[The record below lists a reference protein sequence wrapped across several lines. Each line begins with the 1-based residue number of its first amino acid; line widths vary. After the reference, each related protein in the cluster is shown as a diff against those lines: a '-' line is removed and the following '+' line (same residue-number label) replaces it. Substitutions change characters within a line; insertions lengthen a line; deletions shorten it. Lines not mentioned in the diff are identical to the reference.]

1 MSNSRGLLKGIYS
14 GANRV
19 SIRALQG
26 YLKGSI
32 HAPEMVYLL
41 PEVWGVLGFFGW
53 TVLGLRFGGLL
64 GFRVLGGVPGFRGL
78 WD

>member
-1 MSNSRGLLKGIYS
+1 MGLRVCGLGLRVWGLGFRVSNSRGLLKGIYD

-32 HAPEMVYLL
+32 HAPEMVYCCQRCG
-41 PEVWGVLGFFGW
+41 VFWGFLDGQF
-53 TVLGLRFGGLL
+53 
-64 GFRVLGGVPGFRGL
+64 
-78 WD
+78 